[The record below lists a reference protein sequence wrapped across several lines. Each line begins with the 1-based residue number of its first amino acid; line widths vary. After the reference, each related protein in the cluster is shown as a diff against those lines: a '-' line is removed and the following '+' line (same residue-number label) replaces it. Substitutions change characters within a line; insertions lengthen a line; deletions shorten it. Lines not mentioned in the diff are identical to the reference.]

1 MTNIDDGVIKFTVNN
16 KEMPLKLDI
25 KVINSLEN
33 WRKKLYA
40 AELIGEYK
48 SEHIGYGNLSL
59 LVERF
64 GRNDQPEFLISGTQT
79 GNLPHLSEK
88 EYTLVYSYDLVK
100 NIVNSEGPMK
110 PSSESLTHAA
120 IYLGN
125 QEINAVFHGHDTHLW
140 NEMINH
146 NYLSTATSIPYG
158 TIEMAIA
165 VQQLTY
171 DKPSG
176 LFVMKG
182 HQDGIVSWGRSADEA
197 GDLLLEVY
205 HKFKR

>member
-1 MTNIDDGVIKFTVNN
+1 MTIIDDGVIKFTLNN
-16 KEMPLKLDI
+16 QEMPLKVDI
-25 KVINSLEN
+25 KQINSLEN

-40 AELIGEYK
+40 IELIGEYK
-48 SEHIGYGNLSL
+48 SDHIGYGNLSL
-59 LVERF
+59 LIERF

-79 GNLPHLSEK
+79 GHLPVLTPN
-88 EYTLVYSYDLVK
+88 EYTLVHSYDLEK

-120 IYLGN
+120 IYLAN

-146 NYLSTATSIPYG
+146 NYLSTAASIPYG
-158 TIEMAIA
+158 TIDMAVA
-165 VQQLTY
+165 VQKLTY
-171 DKPSG
+171 DKPAG

-182 HQDGIVSWGRSADEA
+182 HQDGIVSWGRTADEA
-197 GDLLLEVY
+197 GELLLEIN